1 METTKNKMPIYAQN
15 FFDKLSNYLNT
26 KIYYFGSIQR
36 QDYFPKSSDIDVDI
50 FTDNESQ
57 TINYL
62 MNFLGLKK
70 YEFKKFV
77 YKLHRTD
84 KLVYGHKVKYK
95 EPQNNFAVE
104 ISIYNE
110 NVKNEVLEE
119 HNSKMNIP
127 FYASF
132 LLIILK
138 YIYYDL
144 SLIPKTY
151 YKYFKGLIINYLI
164 EGRDVEF
171 VTTEVPKH
179 KDRDD

>member
-1 METTKNKMPIYAQN
+1 MENTKNNMPLYAKN

-36 QDYFPKSSDIDVDI
+36 YDYFPKSSDIDVDI
-50 FTDNESQ
+50 FTDNEDQ

-77 YKLHRTD
+77 YKLHQTN

-95 EPQNNFAVE
+95 EPHNNFSVE

-110 NVKNEVLEE
+110 NVKYEVLKE
-119 HNSKMNIP
+119 HNLKMDIP
-127 FYASF
+127 IYASF

-138 YIYYDL
+138 YLYYNFALL
-144 SLIPKTY
+144 SKSN
-151 YKYFKGLIINYLI
+151 YKYLKGLIINYLI
-164 EGRDVEF
+164 EGKDVEF
-171 VTTEVPKH
+171 VTTEIPKH
-179 KDRDD
+179 KDRV

>member
-1 METTKNKMPIYAQN
+1 MPLYAKN

-36 QDYFPKSSDIDVDI
+36 YDYFPKSSDIDVDI
-50 FTDNESQ
+50 FTDNEDQ

-77 YKLHRTD
+77 YKLHQTN

-95 EPQNNFAVE
+95 EPYNNFSVE

-110 NVKNEVLEE
+110 NVKYEVLKE
-119 HNSKMNIP
+119 HNLKMNIP
-127 FYASF
+127 IYTSF
-132 LLIILK
+132 LLIIIK
-138 YIYYDL
+138 YLYYNFSLL
-144 SLIPKTY
+144 SKSN
-151 YKYFKGLIINYLI
+151 YKYLKGLIINYLI

-171 VTTEVPKH
+171 VTTEIPKH
-179 KDRDD
+179 KDRD

>member
-1 METTKNKMPIYAQN
+1 MENTKNNMPLYAKN

-36 QDYFPKSSDIDVDI
+36 YDYFPKSSDIDVDI
-50 FTDNESQ
+50 FTDNEEQ

-77 YKLHRTD
+77 YKLHQTN

-95 EPQNNFAVE
+95 EPHNNFSVE

-110 NVKNEVLEE
+110 NVKYEVLKE
-119 HNSKMNIP
+119 HNLKMDIP
-127 FYASF
+127 IYASI

-138 YIYYDL
+138 YLYYNFALL
-144 SLIPKTY
+144 SKSN
-151 YKYFKGLIINYLI
+151 YKYLKGLIINYLI
-164 EGRDVEF
+164 EGKDVEF
-171 VTTEVPKH
+171 VTTEIPKH
-179 KDRDD
+179 KDRV

>member
-1 METTKNKMPIYAQN
+1 MEITKNEMPLNAKN

-36 QDYFPKSSDIDVDI
+36 FDYLPKSSDIDVDI
-50 FTDNESQ
+50 FTDNEEQ
-57 TINYL
+57 TINYI

-77 YKLHRTD
+77 YRLHQTN

-95 EPQNNFAVE
+95 EQQNNFAVE

-110 NVKNEVLEE
+110 NDKYAVLKE
-119 HNSKMNIP
+119 HNSKIEIP
-127 FYASF
+127 IYASI
-132 LLIILK
+132 LLIIIKNL
-138 YIYYDL
+138 YYNFSLL
-144 SLIPKTY
+144 SKAN

-164 EGRDVEF
+164 EGKDVEF
-171 VTTEVPKH
+171 VTTEIPKH
-179 KDRDD
+179 KE

>member
-1 METTKNKMPIYAQN
+1 MPLYAKN

-36 QDYFPKSSDIDVDI
+36 YDYFPKSSDIDVDI
-50 FTDNESQ
+50 FTDNEDQ

-77 YKLHRTD
+77 YKLHQTN

-95 EPQNNFAVE
+95 EPHNNFSVE

-110 NVKNEVLEE
+110 NVKYEVLKE
-119 HNSKMNIP
+119 HNLKMDIP
-127 FYASF
+127 IYASI

-138 YIYYDL
+138 YLYYNFALL
-144 SLIPKTY
+144 SKSN
-151 YKYFKGLIINYLI
+151 YKYLKGLIINYLI
-164 EGRDVEF
+164 EGKDVEF
-171 VTTEVPKH
+171 VTTEIPKH
-179 KDRDD
+179 KDRV

>member
-1 METTKNKMPIYAQN
+1 MENTKNNMPLYAKN

-36 QDYFPKSSDIDVDI
+36 YDYFPKSSDIDVDI
-50 FTDNESQ
+50 FTDNEEQ

-77 YKLHRTD
+77 YKLHQTN

-95 EPQNNFAVE
+95 EPHNNFSVE

-110 NVKNEVLEE
+110 NVKYEVLKE
-119 HNSKMNIP
+119 HNLKMDIP
-127 FYASF
+127 IYASF

-138 YIYYDL
+138 YLYYNFALL
-144 SLIPKTY
+144 SKSN
-151 YKYFKGLIINYLI
+151 YKYLKGLIINYLI
-164 EGRDVEF
+164 EGKDVEF
-171 VTTEVPKH
+171 VTTEIPKH
-179 KDRDD
+179 KDRV

>member
-1 METTKNKMPIYAQN
+1 MPLYAKN

-36 QDYFPKSSDIDVDI
+36 YDYFPKSSDIDVDI
-50 FTDNESQ
+50 FTDNEEQ

-77 YKLHRTD
+77 YKLHQTN

-95 EPQNNFAVE
+95 EPHNNFSVE

-110 NVKNEVLEE
+110 NVKYEVLKE
-119 HNSKMNIP
+119 HNLKMDIP
-127 FYASF
+127 IYASF

-138 YIYYDL
+138 YLYYNFALL
-144 SLIPKTY
+144 SKSN
-151 YKYFKGLIINYLI
+151 YKYLKGLIINYLI
-164 EGRDVEF
+164 EGKDVEF
-171 VTTEVPKH
+171 VTTEIPKH
-179 KDRDD
+179 KDRV

>member
-1 METTKNKMPIYAQN
+1 MPLYAKN

-36 QDYFPKSSDIDVDI
+36 YDYFPKSSDIDVDI
-50 FTDNESQ
+50 FTDNEDQ

-77 YKLHRTD
+77 YKLHQTN

-95 EPQNNFAVE
+95 EPHNNFSVE

-110 NVKNEVLEE
+110 NVKYEVLKE
-119 HNSKMNIP
+119 HNLKMDIP
-127 FYASF
+127 IYASF

-138 YIYYDL
+138 YLYYNFALL
-144 SLIPKTY
+144 SKSN
-151 YKYFKGLIINYLI
+151 YKYLKGLIINYLI
-164 EGRDVEF
+164 EGKDVEF
-171 VTTEVPKH
+171 VTTEIPKH
-179 KDRDD
+179 KDRV